1 MEQLELKPSREAWID
16 VDNPATGEVIQRI
29 PEATIEDARR
39 IIDQASAATRIAADI
54 PAYKRARMLAEV
66 ARLMEER
73 SAEIARIITLEA
85 GKPIR
90 DSETEVKRAI
100 GVFAFAAEEAKRI
113 YGEVFPADAF
123 EYPPKSENRLLF
135 SQREPVGVV
144 VAIGPFNF
152 PLNLIAHKIA
162 PALAAGNTVV
172 TKPTSETP
180 LSTILLK
187 DIIAKAGWPEGVFN
201 VIVGPGSTIGTELV
215 ENPKTDLITFTGS
228 TEVGLDIAGR
238 AAHRGKKTI
247 LELGGMDPFIVL
259 DDANLDIASSAA
271 VRGAFTY
278 SGQVCTAS
286 KRFLVQDSV
295 AEPFVRAL
303 REKMLKLSV
312 GNPILVTTDV
322 GPVINKAAVTRIHGL
337 VMDAV
342 SNGADLLEG
351 GKPMTEGEFAKGS
364 FYSPTLLDNVK
375 TDMRVGQE
383 EPFAP
388 LAPVF
393 RVANVEEAI
402 EVANSTKY
410 GLQASI
416 FTRNIAKALKMA
428 RRIKAGAVL
437 IDDPTNLRWD
447 NAPFGGVKKSGMG
460 REGVRFAIQEM
471 TESKL
476 IDINLENASS

>member
-1 MEQLELKPSREAWID
+1 MEQLELEPGRKAWIE

-29 PEATIEDARR
+29 PEATIEDTKRV
-39 IIDQASAATRIAADI
+39 IDEAAAAKQIAETI
-54 PAYKRARMLAEV
+54 PAHRRTRLLAAV
-66 ARLMEER
+66 ASLMEER
-73 SAEIARIITLEA
+73 SAEFARTITLES

-90 DSETEVKRAI
+90 ESEVEVKRAI
-100 GVFAFAAEEAKRI
+100 GVLTFAAEEAKRI

-123 EYPPKSENRLLF
+123 EYPPKSENRLIF

-152 PLNLIAHKIA
+152 PLNLLAHKIA
-162 PALAAGNTVV
+162 PALAAGNTVI

-180 LSTILLK
+180 LTALLLK
-187 DIIAKAGWPEGVFN
+187 EIIAKAGWPEGIFN
-201 VIVGPGSTIGTELV
+201 VVVGPGSSIGTELV

-228 TEVGLDIAGR
+228 TEVGLEIAGR
-238 AAHRGKKTI
+238 AARLGKKTI
-247 LELGGMDPFIVL
+247 LEMGGMDPFIVL

-271 VRGAFTY
+271 IRGAFSY

-286 KRFLVQDSV
+286 KRFLVADSV
-295 AEPFVRAL
+295 ADSFVHSL
-303 REKMLKLSV
+303 QEKMLKLNV
-312 GNPILVTTDV
+312 GNPILVTTDM
-322 GPVINKAAVTRIHGL
+322 GPVINRAAVKRIDGM
-337 VMDAV
+337 VKDAV
-342 SNGADLLEG
+342 SNGAELLEG
-351 GKPMTEGEFAKGS
+351 GKSLTDGEFAKGS
-364 FYSPTLLDNVK
+364 YYAPTLLDNVRSE
-375 TDMRVGQE
+375 MRVGQE

-393 RVANVEEAI
+393 RVANEEEAI

-476 IDINLENASS
+476 IDINLENAS

>member
-1 MEQLELKPSREAWID
+1 VEQLELEPGRKAWIE

-29 PEATIEDARR
+29 PEATIEDVKRVV
-39 IIDQASAATRIAADI
+39 DEASAATKIAETI
-54 PAYKRARMLAEV
+54 PAHRRARLLAAV
-66 ARLMEER
+66 ASLMEER
-73 SAEIARIITLEA
+73 SAEFARTITLES
-85 GKPIR
+85 GKPIKE
-90 DSETEVKRAI
+90 SEVEVKRAV
-100 GVFAFAAEEAKRI
+100 GVFTFAAEEAKRI

-123 EYPPKSENRLLF
+123 EYPPKSENRLIF
-135 SQREPVGVV
+135 SQREPIGVV

-152 PLNLIAHKIA
+152 PLNLLAHKIA
-162 PALAAGNTVV
+162 PALAAGNTVI

-180 LSTILLK
+180 LTALLLK
-187 DIIAKAGWPEGVFN
+187 DVITKAGWPEGIFN
-201 VIVGPGSTIGTELV
+201 VIVGPGSTIGVELI
-215 ENPKTDLITFTGS
+215 ENPKTNLITFTGS

-238 AAHRGKKTI
+238 AARLGKKTI
-247 LELGGMDPFIVL
+247 LEMGGMDPFIVL

-271 VRGAFTY
+271 IRGAFSY

-286 KRFLVQDSV
+286 KRFLVEDAV
-295 AEPFVRAL
+295 AEPFVKAL
-303 REKMLKLSV
+303 REKMLKLNV

-322 GPVINKAAVTRIHGL
+322 GPVINKAAVKRIHGM
-337 VMDAV
+337 VTDAV
-342 SNGADLLEG
+342 TNGAELLEG
-351 GKPMTEGEFAKGS
+351 GSPMTEGEFAKGS
-364 FYSPTLLDNVK
+364 YYAPTLLDNV
-375 TDMRVGQE
+375 TSDMRVGQE

-388 LAPVF
+388 LAPIF
-393 RVANVEEAI
+393 RVGSEEEAI

-476 IDINLENASS
+476 IDINLENAS

>member
-1 MEQLELKPSREAWID
+1 MAQLELERGHKAWIE
-16 VDNPATGEVIQRI
+16 VDNPATGEVIQRV
-29 PEATIEDARR
+29 PEASIEDAKRL
-39 IIDQASAATRIAADI
+39 IDEASAATKLAETI
-54 PAYKRARMLAEV
+54 PAYKRARLLAAV
-66 ARLMEER
+66 ASLMEER
-73 SAEIARIITLEA
+73 SAEFARTITLES

-90 DSETEVKRAI
+90 ESEVEVKRAV
-100 GVFAFAAEEAKRI
+100 GVLIFAAEEAKRI

-135 SQREPVGVV
+135 SQREPIGVV

-152 PLNLIAHKIA
+152 PLNLLAHKIA
-162 PALAAGNTVV
+162 PALAAGNTVI

-180 LSTILLK
+180 LTALLLK
-187 DIIAKAGWPEGVFN
+187 DVISKAGWPEGIFN
-201 VIVGPGSTIGTELV
+201 VIVGPGGSIGTELI

-228 TEVGLDIAGR
+228 TEVGLEIAGR
-238 AAHRGKKTI
+238 AARLGKKTI
-247 LELGGMDPFIVL
+247 LEMGGMDPFIVL
-259 DDANLDIASSAA
+259 DDANLDIATSAA
-271 VRGAFTY
+271 IRGAFSY

-286 KRFLVQDSV
+286 KRFLVEDAV
-295 AEPFVRAL
+295 AEPFVRAM
-303 REKMLKLSV
+303 REKMLKLNV
-312 GNPILVTTDV
+312 GNPILVTTDM
-322 GPVINKAAVTRIHGL
+322 GPVINRAAVKRIDGM
-337 VMDAV
+337 VKDAV
-342 SNGADLLEG
+342 SSGAELIEG
-351 GKPMTEGEFAKGS
+351 GKPMTDGEFAKGS
-364 FYSPTLLDNVK
+364 YYAPTLLDNVK
-375 TDMRVGQE
+375 SDMRVGQE

-388 LAPVF
+388 LAPIF
-393 RVANVEEAI
+393 RVTDAEEAV

-416 FTRNIAKALKMA
+416 FTKNIAKALKLA

-476 IDINLENASS
+476 IDINLENAS

>member
-1 MEQLELKPSREAWID
+1 MEQLELEPGRKAWIE

-29 PEATIEDARR
+29 PEATIEDTKRV
-39 IIDQASAATRIAADI
+39 IDEAAAAKQIAETI
-54 PAYKRARMLAEV
+54 PAHRRARLLAAV
-66 ARLMEER
+66 ASLMEER
-73 SAEIARIITLEA
+73 SAEFARTITLES

-90 DSETEVKRAI
+90 ESEVEVKRAI
-100 GVFAFAAEEAKRI
+100 GVLTFAAEEAKRI

-123 EYPPKSENRLLF
+123 EYPPKSENRLIF

-152 PLNLIAHKIA
+152 PLNLLAHKIA
-162 PALAAGNTVV
+162 PALAAGNTVI

-180 LSTILLK
+180 LTALLLK
-187 DIIAKAGWPEGVFN
+187 EIIAKAGWPEGIFN
-201 VIVGPGSTIGTELV
+201 VVVGPGSSIGTELV

-228 TEVGLDIAGR
+228 TEVGLEIAGR
-238 AAHRGKKTI
+238 AARLGKKTI
-247 LELGGMDPFIVL
+247 LEMGGMDPFIVL

-271 VRGAFTY
+271 IRGAFSY

-286 KRFLVQDSV
+286 KRFLVADSV
-295 AEPFVRAL
+295 ADSFVRSL
-303 REKMLKLSV
+303 REKMLKLNV
-312 GNPILVTTDV
+312 GNPILVTTDM
-322 GPVINKAAVTRIHGL
+322 GPVINRAAVKRIDGM
-337 VMDAV
+337 VKDAV
-342 SNGADLLEG
+342 SNGAELLEG
-351 GKPMTEGEFAKGS
+351 GKSLTDGEFAKGS
-364 FYSPTLLDNVK
+364 YYAPTLLDNVRSE
-375 TDMRVGQE
+375 MRVGQE

-393 RVANVEEAI
+393 RVANEEEAI

-476 IDINLENASS
+476 IDINLENAS